1 MAENRNPL
9 LKQAFEEAARRE
21 IDILTKEGSIID
33 YHNNRA
39 EALFTSS
46 EPDKSRKHFKRTVTF
61 IVAAVITM
69 AFLAVGSFGIA
80 ERLGKDYIFSS
91 AWRDSMKD
99 NIVNTS
105 NGMNAEEFDAELE
118 RSTDPFVAA
127 GRESGSVNRFLLDYT
142 QSIEYNSVIDE
153 DEGYR
158 FELTSITKA
167 RQKRRHKTGGN
178 ISDGTA
184 IYEWQVSDGYYAIVE
199 VSRVDGNKLTQEE
212 RSTHINLQWNYI
224 LAGYSPSLTNLHFKG
239 GAIYSYSDDYRI
251 YFAVEITEMMPFA
264 KTDFALIAIG
274 SDWDRDS
281 RDMNKD
287 TLYSDADGNLAL
299 VNEDEYFGV
308 LLRFKAPDK
317 YASDDERYGEK
328 YFGVSSNQLTDWER
342 SYQKNKAE

>member
-1 MAENRNPL
+1 MADKRNPL
-9 LKQAFEEAARRE
+9 LIKAFEEAAKVE
-21 IDILTKEGSIID
+21 IDILADAEYDTV
-33 YHNNRA
+33 YHLDEMKTFFNSTEVSKNR
-39 EALFTSS
+39 
-46 EPDKSRKHFKRTVTF
+46 KSFKRPITF

-69 AFLAVGSFGIA
+69 AFLAVGAFGIV
-80 ERLGKDYIFSS
+80 ERLGKEHIFSS
-91 AWRDSMKD
+91 AWRESMKH

-105 NGMNAEEFDAELE
+105 NGMSVEEFDAELE
-118 RSTDPFVAA
+118 RSTDPFVTA

-142 QSIEYNSVIDE
+142 QSTKYDSVIDE

-199 VSRVDGNKLTQEE
+199 VSRTDGNKLTQEE
-212 RSTHINLQWNYI
+212 KSTHINLQWNFI

-239 GAIYSYSDDYRI
+239 SSIYSYSDDYRI

-299 VNEDEYFGV
+299 VNEDEYLGV

-342 SYQKNKAE
+342 SYNKNSTE